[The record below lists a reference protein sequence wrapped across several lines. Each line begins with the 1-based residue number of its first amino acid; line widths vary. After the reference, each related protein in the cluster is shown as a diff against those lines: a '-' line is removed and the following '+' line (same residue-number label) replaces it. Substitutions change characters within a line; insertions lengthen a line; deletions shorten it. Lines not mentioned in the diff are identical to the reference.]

1 MRIWFF
7 LLLLISDMLQILCI
21 YWRKCSV
28 VFVVGPLW
36 DAAKLE
42 KQKEAYPSGLEWSAA
57 GPSFV
62 PIPIESPTPAANAWS
77 AGLIGAS
84 SSSVTLPIAE
94 EAIYAVP
101 AQQQPSGELI
111 LVYRTM

>member
-1 MRIWFF
+1 M
-7 LLLLISDMLQILCI
+7 
-21 YWRKCSV
+21 
-28 VFVVGPLW
+28 VGPLW

-42 KQKEAYPSGLEWSAA
+42 KQKEAYQQSGLEWSAA

-77 AGLIGAS
+77 AGFAWNAAN
-84 SSSVTLPIAE
+84 SSSVPLPMPE

-101 AQQQPSGELI
+101 AQQQPLGECI
-111 LVYRTM
+111 LYSAYINPRLTSAS